1 MPKIKNII
9 FDLGGVLLDIDYNR
23 TRSAFESLGV
33 KDFDQLYSQAS
44 ANHLFQRLEMGTIA
58 VPDFFKELNQCTG
71 LSLTD
76 EEIIKAWNAM
86 LLDFRESSLEYLI
99 TLKRKVHLLLLS
111 NTNIVHKEAFDQIYY
126 MNERDVSFENRFHH
140 CIFSYETGTRKPDA
154 ACFLWTLDKADIRPE
169 ETIFIDDS
177 PQNVQGANAV
187 GIKGILLESNML
199 VEELGLEQW
208 L

>member
-23 TRSAFESLGV
+23 TRLAFEALGI

-44 ANHLFQRLEMGTIA
+44 ANHLFQRLEMGTIE
-58 VPDFFKELNQCTG
+58 VPDFFNELNQCTG

-76 EEIIKAWNAM
+76 EEIINAWNAM
-86 LLDFRESSLEYLI
+86 LLDFRESSLQYLI
-99 TLKRKVHLLLLS
+99 PLKQKAQLLLLS
-111 NTNIVHKEAFDQIYY
+111 NTNIIHKQAFDLIYSKR
-126 MNERDVSFENRFHH
+126 NSDISFEDHFHH

-154 ACFLWTLDKADIRPE
+154 NCYRWTLAKAHLRPE

-177 PQNVQGANAV
+177 PQNVAGANAV
-187 GIKGILLESNML
+187 GIKGMLLENN
-199 VEELGLEQW
+199 VRIEDIELEQW